1 MRPNKIKSEVL
12 LTEKETAHYLSCS
25 VFKMQRDRRIG
36 SPIPYVKVGRSVRY
50 KLADV
55 EAYLEAQRFT
65 STSQYVGGGNA

>member
-1 MRPNKIKSEVL
+1 
-12 LTEKETAHYLSCS
+12 
-25 VFKMQRDRRIG
+25 MQRDRRIG